1 VATTDFALNDALAVK
16 LWSKDLDVQALQATD
31 IAPLIGEGVNSI
43 IQRKTEMSKGPG
55 DQVTYGLRIQL
66 QGAGFTENELAEGNG
81 ESLAIYSDKLT
92 INELGHVVGVKSEN
106 TIDQQRVPFD
116 LRSEARDGLR
126 DWWAK
131 RMSVSF
137 FNQVCSYT
145 PINNAGTFSGTKF
158 SGLQAATS
166 ATTVGNRILRQSS
179 ATDDAN
185 LTANDT
191 FTIDLIDKAK
201 EQAVAPPLDANGN
214 NTIPKIRPIKVNGS
228 DMYVVYLHPYQVTS
242 LRTNTGTGQWL
253 DITKFAFM
261 GSSDKSNPIFNGSLG
276 YYNGCVLREA
286 YDITPGVSNAGVA
299 QNGANATAN
308 VKRAVLLGA
317 QAAAIG
323 YGQKDSPTKYRWNE
337 ELFDHKRRMEVSA
350 WAIWGMKKIQFGTP
364 SGTVDFGSVAIS
376 SWAAAHT

>member
-1 VATTDFALNDALAVK
+1 VASTDFGLNDALAVK

-31 IAPLIGEGVNSI
+31 IFPLIGDNNNSI
-43 IQRKTEMSKGPG
+43 IQRKTESSKGPG
-55 DQVTYGLRIQL
+55 DQITYGLRIQL
-66 QGAGFTENELAEGNG
+66 IGAGFTENELAEGNG
-81 ESLAIYSDKLT
+81 ESLAIFSDKLT

-106 TIDQQRVPFD
+106 TIDQQRVPFN
-116 LRSEARDGLR
+116 LRAEARDGLK
-126 DWWAK
+126 DWWSK
-131 RMSVSF
+131 RLSVSF

-145 PINNAGTFSGTKF
+145 PQTVTKF
-158 SGLQAATS
+158 TGMQAATA
-166 ATTVGNRILRQSS
+166 ATSVGNRILRQSS

-201 EQAVAPPLDANGN
+201 EQAVSPPLDANGN
-214 NTIPKIRPIKVNGS
+214 NTIPKIRPIKINGE

-242 LRTNTGTGQWL
+242 LRTNTGSGQWL

-261 GSSDKSNPIFNGSLG
+261 GGKPMDNPIFNGALG
-276 YYNGCVLREA
+276 YYNKCVLREA

-299 QNGANATAN
+299 QNGANGTQN

-317 QAAAIG
+317 QACTIG

-350 WAIWGMKKIQFGTP
+350 WAIWGMKKVQFGTP
-364 SGTVDFGSVAIS
+364 AGTVDFGSVVIS
-376 SWAAAHT
+376 TWAAPHT

>member
-1 VATTDFALNDALAVK
+1 VATTDFALNDSLAVK
-16 LWSKDLDVQALQATD
+16 LFSKDLDVQALQATD

-92 INELGHVVGVKSEN
+92 INELGNVVGVKSDN

-116 LRSEARDGLR
+116 LRAEARDGLR

-137 FNQVCSYT
+137 FNQVCSFT
-145 PINNAGTFSGTKF
+145 PINNPGTFSGSKF
-158 SGLQAATS
+158 SGLQAATT

-179 ATDDAN
+179 NTDDAN

-214 NTIPKIRPIKVNGS
+214 NTIPKIRPVKVNGS

-253 DITKFAFM
+253 DITKFAYM
-261 GSSDKSNPIFNGSLG
+261 GGKAMDNPIFNGALG
-276 YYNGCVLREA
+276 YYNECVLRAA
-286 YDITPGVSNAGVA
+286 YDVTPGVSNAGVA
-299 QNGANATAN
+299 LPN
-308 VKRAVLLGA
+308 VRRAVLLGA

-323 YGQKDSPTKYRWNE
+323 YGQKNSPARYRWNE
-337 ELFDHKRRMEVSA
+337 ELFDHKRRLEVSA
-350 WAIWGMKKIQFGTP
+350 WSIWGMKKIQFGTP
-364 SGTVDFGSVAIS
+364 AGTIDFGSVAIS
-376 SWAAAHT
+376 SFAVAHT

>member
-1 VATTDFALNDALAVK
+1 VASTDFALGDALAVK

-31 IAPLIGEGVNSI
+31 IAPLIGDSVNSI
-43 IQRKTEMSKGPG
+43 IQRKTESSKGPG
-55 DQVTYGLRIQL
+55 DQITYGLRIQL
-66 QGAGFTENELAEGNG
+66 VGAGFTENELAEGNG

-116 LRSEARDGLR
+116 LRAEARDGLK

-131 RMSVSF
+131 RMSVAF
-137 FNQVCSYT
+137 FNQVCGNT
-145 PINNAGTFSGTKF
+145 VANNNGIFSGTKYT
-158 SGLQAATS
+158 GMQAALAPTS
-166 ATTVGNRILRQSS
+166 AGNRILRQSS

-185 LTANDT
+185 LTSNDT

-214 NTIPKIRPIKVNGS
+214 NTIPKVRPVKVNGQ

-261 GSSDKSNPIFNGSLG
+261 GGKPADNPIFNGALG

-286 YDITPGVSNAGVA
+286 YDITNGVANAG
-299 QNGANATAN
+299 TASTS

-317 QAAAIG
+317 QACTIG

-337 ELFDHKRRMEVSA
+337 ELFDHKRRLEVSA
-350 WAIWGMKKIQFGTP
+350 WAIWGMKKVQFSNPGNATTDFGT
-364 SGTVDFGSVAIS
+364 VVIS